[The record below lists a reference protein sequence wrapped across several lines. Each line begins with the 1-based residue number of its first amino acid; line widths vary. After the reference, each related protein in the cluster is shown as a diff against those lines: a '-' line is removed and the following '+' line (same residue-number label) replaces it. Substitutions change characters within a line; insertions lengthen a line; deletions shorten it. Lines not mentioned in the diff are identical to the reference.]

1 MKKKWWISIILAL
14 ALAVL
19 VPLALCTTA
28 SADAAGVLYI
38 GTLQISDVSRG
49 WVDSK
54 DTWEFSPASGNTPAT
69 LTLNNL
75 TLNGTNYHK
84 MSNNE
89 AAYIYTTI
97 PNLRI
102 VVNGTCTLGDD
113 SQVKHL
119 YDKDAT
125 DTNRTTFGIYSGGSS
140 PTTRLTITGKTSDSK
155 LVIKTVDYS
164 IRAAFL
170 LVSSDT
176 KIEATSGIRGIYLGG
191 LTMNTGSDFS
201 VTSGTRY
208 DYSYTVNCGGETLIN
223 TGAKLTVNSKS
234 CYTKPYSPIAF
245 RGEKVQVNGT
255 LSASCTG
262 QTDASD
268 GCRGIAIKVSN
279 FLQIGD
285 GGKVYAKSLGKGKND
300 VSDGEQAIWA
310 KTLTIAADGY
320 LYAKTNNSAYSA
332 VYAKNLNIAKT
343 SNNVSYIMTP
353 THPLHQDGNIYESYD
368 SKYLATEV
376 EIKGLKQCSLYFR
389 RLPSGVNVYS
399 YRETS
404 GTFYYISGGGINLS
418 NGAEKEVLPCDYQF
432 FKDIVVESGTQAL
445 TLNNIIVEPGHT
457 WITVKSGATL
467 NLYLS
472 GLNYIDSGSVPA
484 IRVESGA
491 TLNIIGNS
499 DDAALT
505 LVSSGGTAISNSGTV
520 NISKGVLAAVKDQSA
535 THADLQGKYN
545 ISGGYIHANINGPLT
560 MSGGTLNGGFTG
572 SAVTLTGGNFNYIG
586 DSVNFS
592 ITDGSG
598 TSLYRTRAKLYQGT
612 VDSNS
617 SNRTFQYIFRLD
629 GAAGTETSK
638 KTVRGKKLTLP
649 VVSKLTLQ
657 PGRTYGMTDFLGVDI
672 TGKNITG
679 EDITLWL
686 PANTTVSD
694 VTIAGLAD
702 TTFAANRDT
711 PLVTKSDH
719 SAKGVLYNRTVLV
732 VSGMIAVRGPVGYRQ
747 LCYGYTGNNSDDQWI
762 DYDEN
767 FHVTIQKHNNKNVTG
782 VGMTALS
789 GTHII
794 YLDDVNISGP
804 GQRGNVYAGAGLT
817 LNLSGDST
825 LTNEDQDA
833 VFKLDGSL
841 TLARDG
847 ANKTILTLAGNKA
860 FADSNTG
867 ELTVNSGIIKNSC
880 TDRRATLKSLTVN
893 GGTLFGFGQINGTVT
908 INGGSVDIE
917 VPAGTE
923 VKNTDGQTLHKDV
936 LHFDDSLKN
945 TLIANGISF
954 SDSSFNF
961 NQNDLYIDGNG
972 NIHLWLPDNVTVS
985 TITVGGKTYYPTP
998 GTDGKIEMREKCAP
1012 IITVPPTDTAVAE
1025 NTDAVFTLSVIAA
1038 PVPTYQWQSSTDGE
1052 NWTDIVGATTSALTL
1067 SSVTRAQ
1074 NGTTYRCVVTNS
1086 EGSATSA
1093 ATLTVHWA
1101 PSITTHPENA
1111 TALIGEEKS
1120 FTIALE
1126 PGNPPASIQ
1135 WQSSANGTDW
1145 NDISGATE
1153 LSYTTEPAT
1162 AQMNGMQYRCV
1173 VSNRQDSATSDAATL
1188 TVHYVPS
1195 VTKHPESITVNAGET
1210 ASFTV
1215 EIGDGNPPASVQW
1228 QSSANGTDWDDISGA
1243 NALSYTTEPTT
1254 AQMNGTQ
1261 YRCVLK
1267 TRLLGD
1273 TEDRLVISSAATL
1286 TVHYAPAITQSP
1298 SSITVGVG
1306 SAAMF
1311 RVSADANPAPSYQW
1325 QYSIDGTMW
1334 QDISGANASEYETPA
1349 TTKPMNGWQYRCVVT
1364 NPLGTDTSAS
1374 ATLTV
1379 NYSPE
1384 IGGQPQDVSVI
1395 EGERAVFTVSD
1406 ITGNPPPAYQ
1416 WQVSTDGET
1425 WTDLDDETGSVYSVV
1440 TTPSMDGWQYRCKVA
1455 NSSGSVYS
1463 EPPATLRVTR
1473 AYANLTAEPK
1483 NTVILPGTK
1492 LTYTAETNVDCQ
1504 SIQWYIAAVSG
1515 STREMIL
1522 NGADGTTVL
1531 EYTFD
1536 AFGTYECWFT
1546 ARNSDTDFLME
1557 SNHVTMQSGL
1567 PLVIAAIQGEMPFL
1581 DVGTNDWFYNDVAYV
1596 WENGLMSG
1604 TAADRF
1610 SPNASTT
1617 RAMLV
1622 TVLYRMDGSAISS
1635 GNAPFTDVPAGS
1647 WYADA
1652 VSWAAENGIVTGYS
1666 ATRFAPNEPVTREQ
1680 VAAILYRYAKL
1691 CDRDL
1696 SPAASLTAFADHASV
1711 SGYAREALS
1720 WAVGSGLIGG
1730 SNGRLNPSGTAT
1742 RAEIAAILHRFLG

>member
-19 VPLALCTTA
+19 VPLALRTTA
-28 SADAAGVLYI
+28 SADTTAGDLYI
-38 GTLQISDVSRG
+38 GSAKIDPNGSL
-49 WVDSK
+49 DSAG
-54 DTWEFSPASGNTPAT
+54 TWEFSPASGNTPAT

-75 TLNGTNYHK
+75 TLSGTSYHGFK
-84 MSNNE
+84 SSGENSG
-89 AAYIYTTI
+89 AYIYTTL
-97 PNLRI
+97 PKLRI
-102 VVNGTCTLGDD
+102 VVKGTCTLGDD
-113 SQVKHL
+113 SQIKYINKSDSQKTPVT
-119 YDKDAT
+119 Y
-125 DTNRTTFGIYSGGSS
+125 GIYSAGSS
-140 PTTRLTITGKTSDSK
+140 APTELTIEAEGSNSK
-155 LVIKTVDYS
+155 LIIKTADYP
-164 IRAAFL
+164 IRAKSL
-170 LVSSDT
+170 LVKSNIS
-176 KIEATSGIRGIYLGG
+176 IEATSGMRGIYLGAMQ
-191 LTMNTGSDFS
+191 LNSGSNLS
-201 VTSGTRY
+201 VTSGTSRF
-208 DYSYTVNCGGETLIN
+208 YSNALTCTTALIN
-223 TGAKLTVNSKS
+223 SGATLTTV
-234 CYTKPYSPIAF
+234 TKGCVFQEKDSTAF
-245 RGEKVQVNGT
+245 LGTTIQVNGT
-255 LSASCTG
+255 LNASCEGSTSE
-262 QTDASD
+262 SD
-268 GCRGIAIKVSN
+268 GCQGRAISATT
-279 FLQIGD
+279 LQVGD
-285 GGKVYAKSLGKGKND
+285 GGKVYAKSLGTGKNGVADGRNAID
-300 VSDGEQAIWA
+300 VT
-310 KTLTIAADGY
+310 TLTVNADGY

-376 EIKGLKQCSLYFR
+376 EIKGLKQCSLHIRMMPFG
-389 RLPSGVNVYS
+389 SGQIRVFS
-399 YRETS
+399 YRET
-404 GTFYYISGGGINLS
+404 GGELYYMTGSDIGGIKLA
-418 NGAEKEVLPCDYQF
+418 NGAGNTLLPHDYQL

-505 LVSSGGTAISNSGTV
+505 LVSSDGTAILNSGTV
-520 NISKGVLAAVKDQSA
+520 NISKGVLAATRDQFA
-535 THADLQGKYN
+535 TRANLQGKYN
-545 ISGGYIHANINGPLT
+545 ISGGYIHANINGSLT
-560 MSGGTLNGGFTG
+560 MSGGTLNGSYTG
-572 SAVTLTGGNFNYIG
+572 SAVKLTGGNFNYIG

-592 ITDGSG
+592 VTDGSG
-598 TSLYRTRAKLYQGT
+598 TSLYRTRAKLYQGK
-612 VDSNS
+612 VDSNT
-617 SNRTFQYIFRLD
+617 SNRTFRYIYRLD

-638 KTVRGKKLTLP
+638 KGEITQLTLP

-657 PGRTYGMTDFLGVDI
+657 PGRTYGMTDFLG
-672 TGKNITG
+672 

-686 PANTTVSD
+686 PASTKVSD

-711 PLVTKSDH
+711 PLVAKSDH

-732 VSGMIAVRGPVGYRQ
+732 VSGMIAVRGEPGKRQ

-804 GQRGNVYAGAGLT
+804 GQRGNVCAGAGLT

-841 TLARDG
+841 TLARNG
-847 ANKTILTLAGNKA
+847 ENKTILTLAGKNKA
-860 FADSNTG
+860 FADSPTG

-880 TDRRATLKSLTVN
+880 TDRNATLKSLTVN
-893 GGTLFGFGQINGTVT
+893 GGTLFGFGQITGTVT

-923 VKNTDGQTLHKDV
+923 VKNTAGQTLHKDV

-954 SDSSFNF
+954 SDSSFSF
-961 NQNDLYIDGNG
+961 NQNDLYIDENG

-985 TITVGGKTYYPTP
+985 TITVGDKTYYPTP

-1012 IITVPPTDTAVAE
+1012 SITVHPADTAVAE

-1074 NGTTYRCVVTNS
+1074 NGTTYHCVVTNS
-1086 EGSATSA
+1086 EGSATSYA
-1093 ATLTVHWA
+1093 AALTVHWA
-1101 PSITTHPENA
+1101 PSITTQPENA

-1153 LSYTTEPAT
+1153 LTYTTEPAT
-1162 AQMNGMQYRCV
+1162 AQMNGTQYRCV
-1173 VSNRQDSATSDAATL
+1173 VSNTTGSVISDAATL

-1243 NALSYTTEPTT
+1243 NALSYTTDSTT

-1273 TEDRLVISSAATL
+1273 TEDRLVISNAATL
-1286 TVHYAPAITQSP
+1286 TVHYAPTITQSP

-1325 QYSIDGTMW
+1325 QYSIDGTTW

-1364 NPLGTDTSAS
+1364 NPLGTDTSAP

-1384 IGGQPQDVSVI
+1384 IGGQPQDVSAI

-1425 WTDLDDETGSVYSVV
+1425 WTDLDGETGSVYSVV

-1622 TVLYRMDGSAISS
+1622 TVLYRMDGSAVSS
-1635 GNAPFTDVPAGS
+1635 GNVPFTDVPAGS

-1730 SNGRLNPSGTAT
+1730 SNGRLNPSGMAT

>member
-19 VPLALCTTA
+19 VPLALRTTA
-28 SADAAGVLYI
+28 SADTAGVLYI
-38 GTLQISDVSRG
+38 GTATISDVSQG
-49 WVDSK
+49 AIGANDS
-54 DTWEFSPASGNTPAT
+54 WEFSPARGDTPAT

-75 TLNGTNYHK
+75 TLSGTSYHGFE
-84 MSNNE
+84 SSGENSG
-89 AAYIYTTI
+89 AYIYTTL
-97 PNLRI
+97 PKLRI
-102 VVNGTCTLGDD
+102 IVKGTCTLGDD
-113 SQVKHL
+113 NQIKYINKSDSQKTPVT
-119 YDKDAT
+119 Y
-125 DTNRTTFGIYSGGSS
+125 GIYSAGSS
-140 PTTRLTITGKTSDSK
+140 APTELTIEAEGSNSK
-155 LVIKTVDYS
+155 LIIKTADNP
-164 IRAAFL
+164 IRAKSL
-170 LVSSDT
+170 LVKSNIS
-176 KIEATSGIRGIYLGG
+176 IEATSGMRGIYLGAMQ
-191 LTMNTGSDFS
+191 LNSGSNLS
-201 VTSGTRY
+201 VTSGTSRF
-208 DYSYTVNCGGETLIN
+208 YSNALTCTTALIN
-223 TGAKLTVNSKS
+223 SGATLTTV
-234 CYTKPYSPIAF
+234 TKGCVYQGKDSTAF
-245 RGEKVQVNGT
+245 LGTTIQVNGT
-255 LSASCTG
+255 LNASCEGST
-262 QTDASD
+262 SEND
-268 GCRGIAIKVSN
+268 GCKGQAITAST
-279 FLQIGD
+279 LQVGD
-285 GGKVYAKSLGKGKND
+285 GGKVYAKSLGTGKSG
-300 VSDGEQAIWA
+300 VADGRNAINVT
-310 KTLTIAADGY
+310 TLTVNADGY

-332 VYAKNLNIAKT
+332 VYAKNLNI
-343 SNNVSYIMTP
+343 SLPNNNVSCITKP
-353 THPLHQDGNIYESYD
+353 ERPSVQDGNIYATD
-368 SKYLATEV
+368 SQASTTLATEV
-376 EIKGLKQCSLYFR
+376 EIKGLKQCSLHIRMMPFGKDR
-389 RLPSGVNVYS
+389 IRVFS
-399 YRETS
+399 YREAG
-404 GTFYYISGGGINLS
+404 GTLYYLGSDGGGIKLS
-418 NGAEKEVLPCDYQF
+418 SGEYLPRYDYQF

-445 TLNNIIVEPGHT
+445 TLNNIIVEPAHT
-457 WITVKSGATL
+457 WITIKSGATL

-472 GLNYIDSGSVPA
+472 GRSYIDSGSAPA

-491 TLNIIGNS
+491 TLNIIGND

-535 THADLQGKYN
+535 TRADLQGKYN

-560 MSGGTLNGGFTG
+560 MSGGTLNGSYTG

-586 DSVNFS
+586 SSVSFS
-592 ITDGSG
+592 VTDGSG

-612 VDSNS
+612 VTSNS
-617 SNRTFQYIFRLD
+617 SNRTFQYITRLD
-629 GAAGTETSK
+629 GAEGTETSK
-638 KTVRGKKLTLP
+638 KDAIGTQLTLP
-649 VVSKLTLQ
+649 VVSELTLQ
-657 PGRTYGMTDFLGVDI
+657 PERTYGMTDFLG
-672 TGKNITG
+672 

-686 PANTTVSD
+686 PNDTKVSD

-711 PLVTKSDH
+711 PLFTKNDH
-719 SAKGVLYNRTVLV
+719 SASGVLYNRTVLV

-747 LCYGYTGNNSDDQWI
+747 LCYGYTGNDSVDQWI

-767 FHVTIQKHNNKNVTG
+767 FHVTIQRHNNKNVTG
-782 VGMTALS
+782 VGMTALT

-825 LTNEDQDA
+825 LTNEDQNA

-860 FADSNTG
+860 FADSATG

-880 TDRRATLKSLTVN
+880 TDRSATLKSLTVN

-923 VKNTDGQTLHKDV
+923 VKNTVGQTLHKDV

-1012 IITVPPTDTAVAE
+1012 IITVPPADTAVAE

-1052 NWTDIVGATTSALTL
+1052 SWTDIVGATTSALTL

-1074 NGTTYRCVVTNS
+1074 NGTTYRCIVTNS
-1086 EGSATSA
+1086 EDSATSDA
-1093 ATLTVHWA
+1093 ATLTVNWA
-1101 PSITTHPENA
+1101 PSITTQPENA
-1111 TALIGEEKS
+1111 TALIGEAKS

-1145 NDISGATE
+1145 NDISGATDPT
-1153 LSYTTEPAT
+1153 YTTEPAT
-1162 AQMNGMQYRCV
+1162 AQMNGTQYRCV
-1173 VSNRQDSATSDAATL
+1173 VSNTTGSDTSDAATL

-1195 VTKHPESITVNAGET
+1195 VTKHPESVTVNAGET
-1210 ASFTV
+1210 ASFAV

-1243 NALSYTTEPTT
+1243 NALSYTTDSTT

-1273 TEDRLVISSAATL
+1273 TEDRLVISNAATL
-1286 TVHYAPAITQSP
+1286 TVHYAPTITQSP

-1364 NPLGTDTSAS
+1364 NPLGTDTSVS

-1425 WTDLDDETGSVYSVV
+1425 WTDLDGETGSVYSVV

-1536 AFGTYECWFT
+1536 AFGSYECWFT

-1557 SNHVTMQSGL
+1557 SNHITMQSGL

-1596 WENGLMSG
+1596 WKNGLMSG

-1680 VAAILYRYAKL
+1680 VAAILYRYARL

>member
-19 VPLALCTTA
+19 VPLALRTTA
-28 SADAAGVLYI
+28 SADTAVELYI
-38 GTLQISDVSRG
+38 GSLEIPDVSRG
-49 WVDSK
+49 WGDSNR
-54 DTWEFSPASGNTPAT
+54 TWEFSPARGDTPAT

-140 PTTRLTITGKTSDSK
+140 PTTRLTITGQTSNSK

-170 LVSSDT
+170 LVSNDT

-191 LTMNTGSDFS
+191 LTLNTGSDFS
-201 VTSGTRY
+201 VTSGTKY

-234 CYTKPYSPIAF
+234 CYTNPYSPIAF

-255 LSASCTG
+255 LIASCTG

-268 GCRGIAIKVSN
+268 GSRGIAIQVSN

-285 GGKVYAKSLGKGKND
+285 GGKVYAEASGKGKNG

-332 VYAKNLNIAKT
+332 VHATNLNT
-343 SNNVSYIMTP
+343 SLQNNNVSCITKP
-353 THPLHQDGNIYESYD
+353 EKSSVQDGNIYGTD
-368 SKYLATEV
+368 SQGSTTLATEV
-376 EIKGLKQCSLYFR
+376 EIKGLKQCTLYLRTIPFATQ
-389 RLPSGVNVYS
+389 RLYVHSYIENSDRGNQYS
-399 YRETS
+399 QIK
-404 GTFYYISGGGINLS
+404 GLNLS
-418 NGAEKEVLPCDYQF
+418 SGENNLPRYDYQL
-432 FKDIVVESGTQAL
+432 FKDIVVSEAPAGYRRTAL
-445 TLNNIIVEPGHT
+445 VLDNIIVEPGHT
-457 WITVKSGATL
+457 WITVKPNMTL

-472 GLNYIDSGSVPA
+472 GLNYIDSGSAPA

-505 LVSSGGTAISNSGTV
+505 LVSSDGTAISNSGTV

-560 MSGGTLNGGFTG
+560 MSGGTLNGGYTG

-586 DSVNFS
+586 NSVSFS

-617 SNRTFQYIFRLD
+617 SNRTFQYIFRVD

-638 KTVRGKKLTLP
+638 KAAVKKLTLP
-649 VVSKLTLQ
+649 VVSELTLQ
-657 PGRTYGMTDFLGVDI
+657 PGRTYGMTDFLG
-672 TGKNITG
+672 

-686 PANTTVSD
+686 PNDTKVSD

-732 VSGMIAVRGPVGYRQ
+732 VSGMIAVRGEPNYRQ
-747 LCYGYTGNNSDDQWI
+747 LCYGYTGDDSVDQWI

-825 LTNEDQDA
+825 LTNEDQNA

-860 FADSNTG
+860 FADSSTG

-880 TDRRATLKSLTVN
+880 TDRSATLKSLTVN

-917 VPAGTE
+917 VPEGTE
-923 VKNTDGQTLHKDV
+923 VKNKDGQTLHKDV

-961 NQNDLYIDGNG
+961 NQNDLYIDENG

-1012 IITVPPTDTAVAE
+1012 IITVPPADTTVAE

-1086 EGSATSA
+1086 E
-1093 ATLTVHWA
+1093 
-1101 PSITTHPENA
+1101 
-1111 TALIGEEKS
+1111 
-1120 FTIALE
+1120 
-1126 PGNPPASIQ
+1126 
-1135 WQSSANGTDW
+1135 
-1145 NDISGATE
+1145 
-1153 LSYTTEPAT
+1153 
-1162 AQMNGMQYRCV
+1162 
-1173 VSNRQDSATSDAATL
+1173 DSATSN
-1188 TVHYVPS
+1188 S
-1195 VTKHPESITVNAGET
+1195 
-1210 ASFTV
+1210 
-1215 EIGDGNPPASVQW
+1215 
-1228 QSSANGTDWDDISGA
+1228 
-1243 NALSYTTEPTT
+1243 
-1254 AQMNGTQ
+1254 
-1261 YRCVLK
+1261 
-1267 TRLLGD
+1267 
-1273 TEDRLVISSAATL
+1273 ATL
-1286 TVHYAPAITQSP
+1286 TVHYASTITQSP
-1298 SSITVGVG
+1298 SAITVGVG
-1306 SAAMF
+1306 STATF

-1325 QYSIDGTMW
+1325 QYSIDGTAW

-1364 NPLGTDTSAS
+1364 NRFGTDTSAS

-1425 WTDLDDETGSVYSVV
+1425 WTDLDGETGSVYSVV
-1440 TTPSMDGWQYRCKVA
+1440 TTPSMDGWQYRCKVT
-1455 NSSGSVYS
+1455 NSSGSAYS

-1531 EYTFD
+1531 DYTFD
-1536 AFGTYECWFT
+1536 AFGSYECWFT
-1546 ARNSDTDFLME
+1546 ARNSDTGFVME
-1557 SNHVTMQSGL
+1557 SNHITMQSGL
-1567 PLVIAAIQGEMPFL
+1567 PLVVAAIQGEMPFL

-1680 VAAILYRYAKL
+1680 VAAILYRYAML

-1696 SPAASLTAFADHASV
+1696 SPAASLMAFADHASV

>member
-1 MKKKWWISIILAL
+1 MKKKCWISIILAL

-19 VPLALCTTA
+19 VPLALRTTA
-28 SADAAGVLYI
+28 SADTAGILYI
-38 GTLQISDVSRG
+38 GSAPISDVSQG
-49 WVDSK
+49 AAVS
-54 DTWEFSPASGNTPAT
+54 TGEWEFSPARGDTPAT

-75 TLNGTNYHK
+75 TLSGTSYHGFE
-84 MSNNE
+84 SSGENSG
-89 AAYIYTTI
+89 AYIYTTL
-97 PNLRI
+97 PKLRI
-102 VVNGTCTLGDD
+102 VVKGTCTLGDD
-113 SQVKHL
+113 NQIKYINNSDSK
-119 YDKDAT
+119 
-125 DTNRTTFGIYSGGSS
+125 TTPVTYGIYSAGSS
-140 PTTRLTITGKTSDSK
+140 APTELTIEAAEGSNSK
-155 LVIKTVDYS
+155 LIIKTADNP
-164 IRAAFL
+164 IRAKSL
-170 LVSSDT
+170 LVKSNIS
-176 KIEATSGIRGIYLGG
+176 IEATSGMRGIYLGAMQ
-191 LTMNTGSDFS
+191 LNSGSNLS
-201 VTSGTRY
+201 VTSGTSRF
-208 DYSYTVNCGGETLIN
+208 YSNALTCTTALIN
-223 TGAKLTVNSKS
+223 SGATLTTV
-234 CYTKPYSPIAF
+234 TKGCVYQGTDSTAF
-245 RGEKVQVNGT
+245 LGTTIQVNGT
-255 LSASCTG
+255 LNASCDGSTSE
-262 QTDASD
+262 DD
-268 GCRGIAIKVSN
+268 GCKGQAISATT
-279 FLQIGD
+279 LQVGD
-285 GGKVYAKSLGKGKND
+285 GGKVYARSLGKGK
-300 VSDGEQAIWA
+300 DGVADGRNAINVT
-310 KTLTIAADGY
+310 TLTVNADGY
-320 LYAKTNNSAYSA
+320 LYATTNNSAYSA
-332 VYAKNLNIAKT
+332 VHAGTLNT
-343 SNNVSYIMTP
+343 SLQNNNVSCITKP
-353 THPLHQDGNIYESYD
+353 EKSSVQGGNIYGTDPQD
-368 SKYLATEV
+368 STTLATEV
-376 EIKGLKQCSLYFR
+376 EIKGLKQCTLYLRTIPF
-389 RLPSGVNVYS
+389 G
-399 YRETS
+399 S
-404 GTFYYISGGGINLS
+404 GTYLYVHSYVENSNRGNFYSSIDGLNLS
-418 NGAEKEVLPCDYQF
+418 SGENNLPRYDYQL
-432 FKDIVVESGTQAL
+432 FKDIVVSGAPGYRRTAL
-445 TLNNIIVEPGHT
+445 VLNNIIVEPGHT
-457 WITVKSGATL
+457 WITVKPNMTL

-472 GLNYIDSGSVPA
+472 GLNYIDSGSAPA

-505 LVSSGGTAISNSGTV
+505 LVSSGGTAISNNGTV
-520 NISKGVLAAVKDQSA
+520 NISKGVLAATQDQSA
-535 THADLQGKYN
+535 TRADLQGNYN
-545 ISGGYIHANINGPLT
+545 ISGGYIHANISGPLT
-560 MSGGTLNGGFTG
+560 MSGGTLNGGYTG

-586 DSVNFS
+586 NSVNFS
-592 ITDGSG
+592 VNDGSG

-612 VDSNS
+612 VANNT

-638 KTVRGKKLTLP
+638 KDAKGKELTLP
-649 VVSKLTLQ
+649 VVSKLTLR
-657 PGRTYGMTDFLGVDI
+657 PGRTYGMTDFLG
-672 TGKNITG
+672 

-686 PANTTVSD
+686 PNNTTVSD

-732 VSGMIAVRGPVGYRQ
+732 VSGMIAVRGEPGKRQ

-804 GQRGNVYAGAGLT
+804 GQRGNVYADAGLT

-847 ANKTILTLAGNKA
+847 ENKTILTLAGNKA
-860 FADSNTG
+860 FAESNTG

-880 TDRRATLKSLTVN
+880 TDRSATLKSLTVN

-917 VPAGTE
+917 VPEGTE
-923 VKNTDGQTLHKDV
+923 VKNTAGQTLHKDV

-954 SDSSFNF
+954 SDSSFSF
-961 NQNDLYIDGNG
+961 NQNDLYIDENG
-972 NIHLWLPDNVTVS
+972 NIHLWLPDDVTVS
-985 TITVGGKTYYPTP
+985 TITVGGTTYYPTP
-998 GTDGKIEMREKCAP
+998 GSDGKIEMREKCAP
-1012 IITVPPTDTAVAE
+1012 IITIHPANTVADE
-1025 NTDAVFTLSVIAA
+1025 STNAVFTLRVIAA

-1052 NWTDIVGATTSALTL
+1052 SWTDIVGATTSALTL

-1074 NGTTYRCVVTNS
+1074 NGTTYHCVVTNS
-1086 EGSATSA
+1086 E
-1093 ATLTVHWA
+1093 
-1101 PSITTHPENA
+1101 
-1111 TALIGEEKS
+1111 
-1120 FTIALE
+1120 
-1126 PGNPPASIQ
+1126 
-1135 WQSSANGTDW
+1135 
-1145 NDISGATE
+1145 
-1153 LSYTTEPAT
+1153 
-1162 AQMNGMQYRCV
+1162 
-1173 VSNRQDSATSDAATL
+1173 DSATSDAATL
-1188 TVHYVPS
+1188 TVHY
-1195 VTKHPESITVNAGET
+1195 
-1210 ASFTV
+1210 AST
-1215 EIGDGNPPASVQW
+1215 
-1228 QSSANGTDWDDISGA
+1228 
-1243 NALSYTTEPTT
+1243 
-1254 AQMNGTQ
+1254 
-1261 YRCVLK
+1261 
-1267 TRLLGD
+1267 
-1273 TEDRLVISSAATL
+1273 
-1286 TVHYAPAITQSP
+1286 ITQSP
-1298 SSITVGVG
+1298 SAITVGVG
-1306 SAAMF
+1306 STATF

-1325 QYSIDGTMW
+1325 QYSIDGTTW

-1364 NPLGTDTSAS
+1364 NRLGTDTSAS

-1425 WTDLDDETGSVYSVV
+1425 WTDLDGKTGSVYSVV
-1440 TTPSMDGWQYRCKVA
+1440 TTPSMDGCQYRCKVT
-1455 NSSGSVYS
+1455 NSSGSAYS

-1536 AFGTYECWFT
+1536 AFGSYECWFT
-1546 ARNSDTDFLME
+1546 ARNSDTGFVME
-1557 SNHVTMQSGL
+1557 SNHITMQSGL

-1666 ATRFAPNEPVTREQ
+1666 ASRFAPNEPVTREQ
-1680 VAAILYRYAKL
+1680 VAAILYRYAML

-1696 SPAASLTAFADHASV
+1696 SPAASLMAFADHASV

>member
-19 VPLALCTTA
+19 VPLALRTTA
-28 SADAAGVLYI
+28 SADTAGVLYI
-38 GTLQISDVSRG
+38 GTATISDVSQG
-49 WVDSK
+49 AIGANDS
-54 DTWEFSPASGNTPAT
+54 WEFSPASGNTPAT

-97 PNLRI
+97 PNLCI

-125 DTNRTTFGIYSGGSS
+125 DTNRVTFGIYSGGSS
-140 PTTRLTITGKTSDSK
+140 PTTRLTVTGKTSDSK

-201 VTSGTRY
+201 VTSGTKY

-234 CYTKPYSPIAF
+234 CYTNPNSPIAF

-268 GCRGIAIKVSN
+268 GSRGIAIRVSN

-285 GGKVYAKSLGKGKND
+285 GGKVYAEASGKGKNG

-332 VYAKNLNIAKT
+332 VHATNLNT
-343 SNNVSYIMTP
+343 SLQNNNVSCITKP
-353 THPLHQDGNIYESYD
+353 EKSSVQDGNIYGTD
-368 SKYLATEV
+368 SQGSTTLATEV
-376 EIKGLKQCSLYFR
+376 EIKGLKQCTLYLRTIPFATQ
-389 RLPSGVNVYS
+389 RLYVHSYIENSDRGNQYS
-399 YRETS
+399 QIK
-404 GTFYYISGGGINLS
+404 GLNLS
-418 NGAEKEVLPCDYQF
+418 SGENNLPRYDYQL
-432 FKDIVVESGTQAL
+432 FKDIVVSEAPAGYRRTAL
-445 TLNNIIVEPGHT
+445 VLDNIIVEPGHT
-457 WITVKSGATL
+457 WITVKPNMTL

-491 TLNIIGNS
+491 TLNIIGN
-499 DDAALT
+499 DNDAALT

-520 NISKGVLAAVKDQSA
+520 NISKGVLAATRDQFA
-535 THADLQGKYN
+535 TRANLQGKYN
-545 ISGGYIHANINGPLT
+545 ISGGYIHANINGSLT
-560 MSGGTLNGGFTG
+560 MSGGTLNGSYTG
-572 SAVTLTGGNFNYIG
+572 SVVTLTGGNFNYIG
-586 DSVNFS
+586 NSVNFS
-592 ITDGSG
+592 VNDGSG

-617 SNRTFQYIFRLD
+617 SNRTFQYITRLD

-638 KTVRGKKLTLP
+638 KDAIGTQLTLP
-649 VVSKLTLQ
+649 VVSELTLQ
-657 PGRTYGMTDFLGVDI
+657 PGRTYGMTDFLG
-672 TGKNITG
+672 

-686 PANTTVSD
+686 PASTTVSD

-719 SAKGVLYNRTVLV
+719 SASGVLYNRTVLV
-732 VSGMIAVRGPVGYRQ
+732 VSGMIAVRGEPGKRQ
-747 LCYGYTGNNSDDQWI
+747 LCYGYTGNNSVDQWI

-767 FHVTIQKHNNKNVTG
+767 FHVTIQKHDNKNVTG

-847 ANKTILTLAGNKA
+847 ENKTILTLAGSKA
-860 FADSNTG
+860 FAGSNTG

-880 TDRRATLKSLTVN
+880 TDRSATLKSLTVN
-893 GGTLFGFGQINGTVT
+893 GGTLFGFGQITGIVT

-917 VPAGTE
+917 VPEGTE
-923 VKNTDGQTLHKDV
+923 VKNTAGQTLHKDV
-936 LHFDDSLKN
+936 LHFDVSLKN

-954 SDSSFNF
+954 SDSSFSF
-961 NQNDLYIDGNG
+961 NQNDLYIDENG

-985 TITVGGKTYYPTP
+985 TITVGGTTYYPTP
-998 GTDGKIEMREKCAP
+998 GSDGKIEMREKCAP
-1012 IITVPPTDTAVAE
+1012 IITVHPANTVADE
-1025 NTDAVFTLSVIAA
+1025 STNAVFTLIVIAA

-1052 NWTDIVGATTSALTL
+1052 SWTDIVGATTSELTL

-1086 EGSATSA
+1086 E
-1093 ATLTVHWA
+1093 
-1101 PSITTHPENA
+1101 
-1111 TALIGEEKS
+1111 
-1120 FTIALE
+1120 
-1126 PGNPPASIQ
+1126 
-1135 WQSSANGTDW
+1135 
-1145 NDISGATE
+1145 
-1153 LSYTTEPAT
+1153 
-1162 AQMNGMQYRCV
+1162 
-1173 VSNRQDSATSDAATL
+1173 DSATSDAATL
-1188 TVHYVPS
+1188 TVHY
-1195 VTKHPESITVNAGET
+1195 A
-1210 ASFTV
+1210 
-1215 EIGDGNPPASVQW
+1215 
-1228 QSSANGTDWDDISGA
+1228 
-1243 NALSYTTEPTT
+1243 PT
-1254 AQMNGTQ
+1254 
-1261 YRCVLK
+1261 
-1267 TRLLGD
+1267 
-1273 TEDRLVISSAATL
+1273 
-1286 TVHYAPAITQSP
+1286 ITQSP

-1306 SAAMF
+1306 STATF

-1325 QYSIDGTMW
+1325 QYSIDGTAW

-1364 NPLGTDTSAS
+1364 NPRGTDTSAS

-1425 WTDLDDETGSVYSVV
+1425 WTDLDGETGSVYSVV
-1440 TTPSMDGWQYRCKVA
+1440 TTPSMDGCQYRCKVT
-1455 NSSGSVYS
+1455 NSSGSAYS

-1536 AFGTYECWFT
+1536 AFGSYECWFT
-1546 ARNSDTDFLME
+1546 ARNSDTGFVME
-1557 SNHVTMQSGL
+1557 SNHITMQSGL

-1680 VAAILYRYAKL
+1680 VAAILYRYAML

-1696 SPAASLTAFADHASV
+1696 SPAASLMAFADHASV

>member
-1 MKKKWWISIILAL
+1 MKKKWWISIVLAL

-19 VPLALCTTA
+19 VPLALRTTA
-28 SADAAGVLYI
+28 SADTAGVLYI
-38 GTLQISDVSRG
+38 GTATISDVSQG
-49 WVDSK
+49 AIGANDS
-54 DTWEFSPASGNTPAT
+54 WEFSPARGDTPAT
-69 LTLNNL
+69 LTLTNL
-75 TLNGTNYHK
+75 TLSGTSYHGFE
-84 MSNNE
+84 SSGENSG
-89 AAYIYTTI
+89 AYIYTTL
-97 PNLRI
+97 PKLRI
-102 VVNGTCTLGDD
+102 IVKGTCTLGDD
-113 SQVKHL
+113 SQIKYINKSDSKKTPVT
-119 YDKDAT
+119 Y
-125 DTNRTTFGIYSGGSS
+125 GIYSAGSS
-140 PTTRLTITGKTSDSK
+140 APTELTIEAKGSNSK
-155 LVIKTVDYS
+155 LIIKTADNP
-164 IRAAFL
+164 IRAKSL
-170 LVSSDT
+170 LVKSNIS
-176 KIEATSGIRGIYLGG
+176 IEAASGMRGIYLGAMQ
-191 LTMNTGSDFS
+191 LNSGSNLS
-201 VTSGTRY
+201 VTSGTSRF
-208 DYSYTVNCGGETLIN
+208 YSNALTCTTALIN
-223 TGAKLTVNSKS
+223 SGATLTTV
-234 CYTKPYSPIAF
+234 TKGCVYQEKDSTAF
-245 RGEKVQVNGT
+245 LGTTIQVNGT
-255 LSASCTG
+255 LNASCEGSTSE
-262 QTDASD
+262 SD
-268 GCRGIAIKVSN
+268 GCQGRAISAST
-279 FLQIGD
+279 LQVGD
-285 GGKVYAKSLGKGKND
+285 GGKVYAKSLGTGKNGA
-300 VSDGEQAIWA
+300 DGRNAINVT
-310 KTLTIAADGY
+310 TLTIAADGY

-332 VYAKNLNIAKT
+332 VHAGTLNI
-343 SNNVSYIMTP
+343 SLPNNNVSCITKP
-353 THPLHQDGNIYESYD
+353 ERPSVQDGNIYATD
-368 SKYLATEV
+368 SQASTTLATEV
-376 EIKGLKQCSLYFR
+376 EIKGLNQCSLHIRMMPFGR
-389 RLPSGVNVYS
+389 DKIRVFS
-399 YRETS
+399 YREAG
-404 GTFYYISGGGINLS
+404 GTLYYLGSDGGGIKLS
-418 NGAEKEVLPCDYQF
+418 SGEYLPRYDYQF

-445 TLNNIIVEPGHT
+445 TLNNIIVEPAHT

-472 GLNYIDSGSVPA
+472 GRNYIDSGSVPA

-535 THADLQGKYN
+535 TRADLQGKYN
-545 ISGGYIHANINGPLT
+545 ISGGYIHANINGALT
-560 MSGGTLNGGFTG
+560 MSGGTLNGSYTG
-572 SAVTLTGGNFNYIG
+572 SAVTLTGGNFNYTG
-586 DSVNFS
+586 SSVNFS
-592 ITDGSG
+592 VTDGSG

-612 VDSNS
+612 VANNT
-617 SNRTFQYIFRLD
+617 SNRTFQYITRLD
-629 GAAGTETSK
+629 GAEGTETSK
-638 KTVRGKKLTLP
+638 KTAVGKELTLP
-649 VVSKLTLQ
+649 VVSELTLQ
-657 PGRTYGMTDFLGVDI
+657 PERTYGMTDFL
-672 TGKNITG
+672 G

-719 SAKGVLYNRTVLV
+719 SASGVLYNRTVLV

-747 LCYGYTGNNSDDQWI
+747 LCYGYTGNNSVDQWI

-782 VGMTALS
+782 VGMTALT

-804 GQRGNVYAGAGLT
+804 GQRGNVCAGAGLT

-847 ANKTILTLAGNKA
+847 KNKTILTLAGNKA
-860 FADSNTG
+860 FADSATG

-880 TDRRATLKSLTVN
+880 TDRSATLKSLTVN
-893 GGTLFGFGQINGTVT
+893 GGTLFGFGQITGTVT

-923 VKNTDGQTLHKDV
+923 VKNTAGQTLHKDV

-961 NQNDLYIDGNG
+961 NQNDLYIDENG

-985 TITVGGKTYYPTP
+985 TITVGVKTYYPTP

-1012 IITVPPTDTAVAE
+1012 IITVPPADTAVAE

-1052 NWTDIVGATTSALTL
+1052 NWTDIVGATTSELTL

-1074 NGTTYRCVVTNS
+1074 NGTTYHCVVTNS
-1086 EGSATSA
+1086 EGSATSYA

-1101 PSITTHPENA
+1101 PSITTQPENA

-1153 LSYTTEPAT
+1153 LTYTTEPAT
-1162 AQMNGMQYRCV
+1162 AQMNGTQYRCV
-1173 VSNRQDSATSDAATL
+1173 VSNTTGSATSNAATL

-1195 VTKHPESITVNAGET
+1195 VTKHPESVTVNAGET

-1243 NALSYTTEPTT
+1243 NALSYTTDSTT

-1286 TVHYAPAITQSP
+1286 TVHYAPTITQSP

-1325 QYSIDGTMW
+1325 QYSIDGTTW

-1425 WTDLDDETGSVYSVV
+1425 WTDLDGETGSVYSVV

-1680 VAAILYRYAKL
+1680 VASILYRYARL

>member
-19 VPLALCTTA
+19 VPLALRTTA
-28 SADAAGVLYI
+28 SADTAGKLYI
-38 GTLQISDVSRG
+38 GSATINVSEG
-49 WVDSK
+49 AAVS
-54 DTWEFSPASGNTPAT
+54 TGEWEFSPARGDTPAT

-125 DTNRTTFGIYSGGSS
+125 DTNRVTFGIYSGGSS
-140 PTTRLTITGKTSDSK
+140 PTTRLTVTGKTSDSK

-170 LVSSDT
+170 LVSNDT

-201 VTSGTRY
+201 VTSGTKY
-208 DYSYTVNCGGETLIN
+208 DYSYTVNCGGETLIS

-234 CYTKPYSPIAF
+234 CYTNPNSPIAF

-255 LSASCTG
+255 MIASCTG

-268 GCRGIAIKVSN
+268 GSRGIAIRVGN

-285 GGKVYAKSLGKGKND
+285 GGKVYAEASGKGKNG

-332 VYAKNLNIAKT
+332 VYAKNLNI
-343 SNNVSYIMTP
+343 SLPNNNVSCITKP
-353 THPLHQDGNIYESYD
+353 EKSSVQGGNIYGTD
-368 SKYLATEV
+368 SQNSTTLATEV
-376 EIKGLKQCSLYFR
+376 EIKGLKQCSLHIRMIPVGPNSVRAF
-389 RLPSGVNVYS
+389 S
-399 YRETS
+399 YRETG
-404 GTFYYISGGGINLS
+404 GTFYYLGSDNGGIKLS
-418 NGAEKEVLPCDYQF
+418 SGEYLPPCDYQF

-445 TLNNIIVEPGHT
+445 TLNNIIVEPAHT
-457 WITVKSGATL
+457 WITIKSGATL

-472 GLNYIDSGSVPA
+472 GLNYIDSGSAPA

-505 LVSSGGTAISNSGTV
+505 LVSSGGTAISNNGTV
-520 NISKGVLAAVKDQSA
+520 NISKGVLAATRDQSA
-535 THADLQGKYN
+535 TRADLQGKYN

-560 MSGGTLNGGFTG
+560 MSGGTLNGGYTG
-572 SAVTLTGGNFNYIG
+572 SAVTLTGGNFNYTG
-586 DSVNFS
+586 SSVNFS
-592 ITDGSG
+592 VTDGSG
-598 TSLYRTRAKLYQGT
+598 TNLYRTRAKLYQGK
-612 VDSNS
+612 VDSNT
-617 SNRTFQYIFRLD
+617 SNRTFQYITHLN

-638 KTVRGKKLTLP
+638 KAAVGKELTLP

-657 PGRTYGMTDFLGVDI
+657 SGCPSYGMTDFL
-672 TGKNITG
+672 G

-686 PANTTVSD
+686 PASTTVSD

-732 VSGMIAVRGPVGYRQ
+732 VSGMIAVRGEPSYRQ

-841 TLARDG
+841 TLARNG
-847 ANKTILTLAGNKA
+847 ENKTILTLAGNKA
-860 FADSNTG
+860 FADSATG

-880 TDRRATLKSLTVN
+880 TDRSATLKSLTVN
-893 GGTLFGFGQINGTVT
+893 GGTLFGFGQITGIVT

-917 VPAGTE
+917 VPEGTE
-923 VKNTDGQTLHKDV
+923 VKNTAGQTLHKDV
-936 LHFDDSLKN
+936 LHFDVSLKN

-954 SDSSFNF
+954 SDSSFSF
-961 NQNDLYIDGNG
+961 NQNDLYIDENG
-972 NIHLWLPDNVTVS
+972 NIHLWLPNNVTVS
-985 TITVGGKTYYPTP
+985 TITVGGTTYYPTP
-998 GTDGKIEMREKCAP
+998 GSDGKIEMREKCAP
-1012 IITVPPTDTAVAE
+1012 SITAHPADAAAAE

-1052 NWTDIVGATTSALTL
+1052 NWTDIVGATTSELTL

-1074 NGTTYRCVVTNS
+1074 NGTKYRCIVTNS
-1086 EGSATSA
+1086 EGSATSDA

-1101 PSITTHPENA
+1101 PSITTQPENA

-1153 LSYTTEPAT
+1153 LTYTTEPTT
-1162 AQMNGMQYRCV
+1162 AQMNGTRYRCV
-1173 VSNRQDSATSDAATL
+1173 VSNTTGSATSDAATL

-1243 NALSYTTEPTT
+1243 NALSYTTDSTT

-1286 TVHYAPAITQSP
+1286 TVHYAPTITQSP

-1325 QYSIDGTMW
+1325 QYSIDGTTW

-1416 WQVSTDGET
+1416 WQVSTDGEN
-1425 WTDLDDETGSVYSVV
+1425 WTDLDGETGSVYSVV

-1492 LTYTAETNVDCQ
+1492 LTYTAETNVDSQ

-1546 ARNSDTDFLME
+1546 ARNSDTSFLME

-1622 TVLYRMDGSAISS
+1622 TVLYRMDGSAVSS

-1680 VAAILYRYAKL
+1680 VAAILYRYARL

>member
-19 VPLALCTTA
+19 VPLALRTTA
-28 SADAAGVLYI
+28 SADTAGDLYI
-38 GTLQISDVSRG
+38 GSAKIDPKGAL
-49 WVDSK
+49 DSAG
-54 DTWEFSPASGNTPAT
+54 TWEFSPASGNTPAT
-69 LTLNNL
+69 LTLTNL
-75 TLNGTNYHK
+75 TLSGTSYHGFE
-84 MSNNE
+84 SSGENSG
-89 AAYIYTTI
+89 AYIYTTL
-97 PNLRI
+97 PKLRI
-102 VVNGTCTLGDD
+102 VVKGTCTLGDD
-113 SQVKHL
+113 SQIKYINNNDSKKTPVT
-119 YDKDAT
+119 Y
-125 DTNRTTFGIYSGGSS
+125 GIYSAGISA
-140 PTTRLTITGKTSDSK
+140 PTELTIEAEGSNSK
-155 LVIKTVDYS
+155 LIIKTADNP
-164 IRAAFL
+164 IRAKSL
-170 LVSSDT
+170 LVKSNIS
-176 KIEATSGIRGIYLGG
+176 IEAASGMRGIYLGAMQ
-191 LTMNTGSDFS
+191 LNSGSNLS
-201 VTSGTRY
+201 VTSGTSRF
-208 DYSYTVNCGGETLIN
+208 YSNALTCTTALIN
-223 TGAKLTVNSKS
+223 SGATLTTV
-234 CYTKPYSPIAF
+234 TKGCVFQGTDSTAF
-245 RGEKVQVNGT
+245 LGTTIQVNGT
-255 LSASCTG
+255 LNASCEGSTSE
-262 QTDASD
+262 SD
-268 GCRGIAIKVSN
+268 GCQGRAISATT
-279 FLQIGD
+279 LQVGD
-285 GGKVYAKSLGKGKND
+285 GGKVNAKSLGTGKSGVADGRNAID
-300 VSDGEQAIWA
+300 VT
-310 KTLTIAADGY
+310 TLTIAADGY
-320 LYAKTNNSAYSA
+320 LYARTNNSAYSDVHA
-332 VYAKNLNIAKT
+332 GTLNI
-343 SNNVSYIMTP
+343 SLPNNNVSCITKP
-353 THPLHQDGNIYESYD
+353 ERPSVQDGNIYATD
-368 SKYLATEV
+368 SQASTTLATEV
-376 EIKGLKQCSLYFR
+376 EIKGLKQCSLHIRMMPFGKDR
-389 RLPSGVNVYS
+389 IRVFS
-399 YRETS
+399 YREAG
-404 GTFYYISGGGINLS
+404 GTLYYLGSDGGGIKLS
-418 NGAEKEVLPCDYQF
+418 SGEYLPRYDYQF

-457 WITVKSGATL
+457 WITVKPNMTL

-491 TLNIIGNS
+491 TLNIIGKS

-505 LVSSGGTAISNSGTV
+505 LVSSGGTAISNNGTV
-520 NISKGVLAAVKDQSA
+520 NISKGVLAATQDQSA
-535 THADLQGKYN
+535 TRADLQGNYN
-545 ISGGYIHANINGPLT
+545 ISGGYIHANISGPLT
-560 MSGGTLNGGFTG
+560 MSGGTLNGGYTG

-586 DSVNFS
+586 NSVNFS
-592 ITDGSG
+592 VNDGSG

-617 SNRTFQYIFRLD
+617 SNRTFQYITHLD

-638 KTVRGKKLTLP
+638 KDAKGKELTLP
-649 VVSKLTLQ
+649 VVSKLTLR
-657 PGRTYGMTDFLGVDI
+657 PGRTYGMTDFLG
-672 TGKNITG
+672 

-686 PANTTVSD
+686 PASTTVSD

-719 SAKGVLYNRTVLV
+719 SAYGVLYNRTVLV
-732 VSGMIAVRGPVGYRQ
+732 VSGMIAVRGEPSYRQ
-747 LCYGYTGNNSDDQWI
+747 LCYGYTGNNSVDQWI

-782 VGMTALS
+782 VGMSALS

-841 TLARDG
+841 TLARNG
-847 ANKTILTLAGNKA
+847 ENKTILTLAGSKA

-880 TDRRATLKSLTVN
+880 TDRSATLKSLTVN
-893 GGTLFGFGQINGTVT
+893 GGTLFGFGQITGTVT

-917 VPAGTE
+917 VPEGTE
-923 VKNTDGQTLHKDV
+923 VKNTAGQTLHKDV

-954 SDSSFNF
+954 SDSSFSF
-961 NQNDLYIDGNG
+961 NQNDLYIDENG
-972 NIHLWLPDNVTVS
+972 NIHLWLPDDVTVS
-985 TITVGGKTYYPTP
+985 TITVGGTTYYPTP
-998 GTDGKIEMREKCAP
+998 GSDGKIEMREKCAP
-1012 IITVPPTDTAVAE
+1012 IITVHPANTVADE
-1025 NTDAVFTLSVIAA
+1025 STNAVFTLSVIAA

-1052 NWTDIVGATTSALTL
+1052 SWTDIVGATTSELTL

-1074 NGTTYRCVVTNS
+1074 NGTTYRCVVSNS
-1086 EGSATSA
+1086 EGSATSN
-1093 ATLTVHWA
+1093 
-1101 PSITTHPENA
+1101 S
-1111 TALIGEEKS
+1111 
-1120 FTIALE
+1120 
-1126 PGNPPASIQ
+1126 
-1135 WQSSANGTDW
+1135 
-1145 NDISGATE
+1145 
-1153 LSYTTEPAT
+1153 
-1162 AQMNGMQYRCV
+1162 
-1173 VSNRQDSATSDAATL
+1173 
-1188 TVHYVPS
+1188 
-1195 VTKHPESITVNAGET
+1195 
-1210 ASFTV
+1210 
-1215 EIGDGNPPASVQW
+1215 
-1228 QSSANGTDWDDISGA
+1228 
-1243 NALSYTTEPTT
+1243 
-1254 AQMNGTQ
+1254 
-1261 YRCVLK
+1261 
-1267 TRLLGD
+1267 
-1273 TEDRLVISSAATL
+1273 ATL
-1286 TVHYAPAITQSP
+1286 TVHYASTITQSP

-1306 SAAMF
+1306 STATF

-1325 QYSIDGTMW
+1325 QYSIDGTTW

-1364 NPLGTDTSAS
+1364 NRLGTDTSAS

-1425 WTDLDDETGSVYSVV
+1425 WTDLDGETGSVYSVV
-1440 TTPSMDGWQYRCKVA
+1440 TTPSMDGWQYRCKVT
-1455 NSSGSVYS
+1455 NSSGSAYS

-1522 NGADGTTVL
+1522 NGVDGTTVL

-1536 AFGTYECWFT
+1536 AFGSYECWFT
-1546 ARNSDTDFLME
+1546 ARNSDTGFVME
-1557 SNHVTMQSGL
+1557 SNHITMQSGL
-1567 PLVIAAIQGEMPFL
+1567 PLVVAAIQGEMPFL

-1666 ATRFAPNEPVTREQ
+1666 ASRFAPNEPVTREQ
-1680 VAAILYRYAKL
+1680 VAAILYRYAML

-1696 SPAASLTAFADHASV
+1696 SPAASLMAFADHTSV